1 MAEGAVLHL
10 DSSNFD
16 EVVGKADKPVVV
28 DFWAEW
34 CPPCLMM
41 APIFEEVARE
51 FSGKAIFAKVNVDE
65 APELARRYNI
75 MAIPT
80 IMVFV
85 GGKPVDKV
93 VGALGKEGLVSL
105 LMKHL
110 GGP

>member
-1 MAEGAVLHL
+1 MSEPVVHL

-16 EVVGKADKPVVV
+16 EVVRGSDKPVVV

-41 APIFEEVARE
+41 APVFEEVARR
-51 FSGKAIFAKVNVDE
+51 FSGRALFARVNVDE
-65 APELARRYNI
+65 APDLARRYGI

-85 GGKPVDKV
+85 GGEPVDRV
-93 VGALGKEGLVSL
+93 IGAVGEEALEALV
-105 LMKHL
+105 MKHL
-110 GGP
+110 RA

>member
-1 MAEGAVLHL
+1 MGEVVLHL

-41 APIFEEVARE
+41 APIFEEVAME
-51 FSGKAIFAKVNVDE
+51 FSDKAIFAKVNVDE
-65 APELARRYNI
+65 APELAKRYNI

-80 IMVFV
+80 IMVFA
-85 GGKPVDKV
+85 GGKPVDKI